1 MLAHRDGQPGEPVIP
16 VESRRVSSLNFAGLR
31 AHLIGIGGSGMS
43 GAAGLLMGLGARV
56 TGSDTKPFDG
66 IGALVQAGARV
77 SVGHSADMLD
87 PRTELVVASA
97 AIPDTNPELVE
108 ARKRNLTLVKYA
120 ELVGMLMRALGKG
133 VAVAGTHGKSTTTAM
148 CVHLFREAGLDP
160 SFLIGAKS
168 RQLGGGSGL
177 GKGPQFVVESCEF
190 DRSFLQLMPESAVIL
205 NIETDHLDCYD
216 GLNDIRDAFG
226 AFARNVASDG
236 LLVCNGDDPRAV
248 EAARSASAVV
258 ETFGFS
264 SGNTWQATNLRADRG
279 CFLFDV
285 EAFGKVLFSTRT
297 SVPGRHNVANALA
310 AVALAHHAGADPDS
324 LACAVPGFA
333 GIDRRLSWCGQG
345 RGVTVID
352 DYAHHPTEIKVSITA
367 ARNHYTPKRTWVV
380 FQPHQHSR
388 TRLMMEDFAA
398 SFADADEVIVPDVFD
413 ARGTSDDGQANGA
426 VELVNRIRSGG
437 GRVRHLPNLA
447 DVTDHLIEHVA
458 EGDLVLTMGA
468 GDIWKVA
475 DELVER
481 IRDR

>member
-1 MLAHRDGQPGEPVIP
+1 MRAHRNGHI
-16 VESRRVSSLNFAGLR
+16 ESRRESSLNFAGVR

-56 TGSDTKPFDG
+56 TGSDAKPFDG
-66 IGALVQAGARV
+66 IGELVQAGACV
-77 SVGHSADMLD
+77 SVGHNADMLD

-97 AIPDTNPELVE
+97 AIPATNPELRE
-108 ARKRNLTLVKYA
+108 ARNRNLTIVKYA
-120 ELVGMLMRALGKG
+120 ELVGMLMKALGKG

-160 SFLIGAKS
+160 SFLVGAKS
-168 RQLGGGSGL
+168 QQLGGSSGL
-177 GKGPQFVVESCEF
+177 GKGPYFVVESCEF

-205 NIETDHLDCYD
+205 NVETDHLDCYE
-216 GLNDIRDAFG
+216 GIHDIRDAFG

-236 LLVCNGDDPRAV
+236 LLVCNGDDSRAV
-248 EAARSASAVV
+248 EAARFASAQV

-264 SGNTWQATNLRADRG
+264 TGNTWRATNLRSDRG
-279 CFLFDV
+279 CFSFEV
-285 EAFGKVLFSTRT
+285 EAFGEPLFTTRT
-297 SVPGRHNVANALA
+297 SVPGRYNVANALA
-310 AVALAHHAGADPDS
+310 AIALAHHAGAEPQA
-324 LACAVPGFA
+324 LACAVPSFA

-352 DYAHHPTEIKVSITA
+352 DYAHHPTEIRVSIKA
-367 ARNHYTPKRTWVV
+367 ARNHYKPKRTWVV

-413 ARGTSDDGQANGA
+413 ARSTNNDGDANGA
-426 VELVNRIRSGG
+426 AELVSRIRRGG
-437 GRVRHLPNLA
+437 GRVRHLPDLA
-447 DVTDHLIEHVA
+447 DVTDHLMKHIV